1 MLVDAHVLTAGYVGF
16 SHRDV
21 RIDGDLRTKLLLF
34 SGYFR
39 ANGCLFAD
47 FLKKWQR
54 TANILRQN
62 GRVAFFYVLLST
74 ATHNY
79 QRLTDTPPLSL
90 DRSTIH
96 PSEYGEV
103 EFDGKTL

>member
-39 ANGCLFAD
+39 ANGCLFVG

-54 TANILRQN
+54 TANILRKN
-62 GRVAFFYVLLST
+62 VRVAFFYVLLST
-74 ATHNY
+74 ATYNY
-79 QRLTDTPPLSL
+79 QRLTDTPLSL